1 MFESSK
7 RKNWP
12 RILTHSAWLSCPRAI
27 ELETLLA
34 QDELDK
40 IRCRFAFQVRCAEK
54 KGSRAGLL
62 ARHAESQVRRDD
74 EKTACTV
81 LGFFKA
87 ARPRVSGPVSRLPS
101 AVAYRRCS
109 MTRKAFSFWYYSALR
124 SSSLAE
130 RSRELRVL
138 ITNRSNSLARWGFS
152 SSNLAK
158 LSWVSTPTRVKESA
172 TTSALRGT

>member
-1 MFESSK
+1 MSSTK
-7 RKNWP
+7 FGAASRFKCDAPRKKV
-12 RILTHSAWLSCPRAI
+12 RARGFWLGTPRAKCGA
-27 ELETLLA
+27 TTRKQPA
-34 QDELDK
+34 
-40 IRCRFAFQVRCAEK
+40 
-54 KGSRAGLL
+54 
-62 ARHAESQVRRDD
+62 
-74 EKTACTV
+74 TV

-87 ARPRVSGPVSRLPS
+87 ARPRVSGPVSCLPS
-101 AVAYRRCS
+101 AVANGRCS

-130 RSRELRVL
+130 RSLELRVL